1 MREGDTVGAFT
12 LGPLLG
18 RGGMASVRLGTYGPD
33 GTRVAIKVLRPEIA
47 RQPDFVTAFGH
58 EVRATAGL
66 NHSRITAIYDHGVVT
81 ETEAIGSPE
90 YVGIPWLAMELVEG
104 STLRSVAGKL
114 PWPQTKRV
122 LLDVLDALA
131 HAHARGLLHRDIK
144 PGNVLF
150 DEQTRRIKL
159 TDFGLVH
166 SVVDHQVDHWINTD
180 EVSGTPAY
188 MAPEQAQ
195 NRWFDF
201 GPWTDLYAV
210 GCMAW
215 ALTCGAAPYRGDVGT
230 VFQKHLNGQLP
241 DFLPTQPV
249 PQGFL
254 AWLQGMLDPNVTFR
268 FQRAADARWHL
279 AHLDDDAAS
288 DGPVPSP
295 SAIPALNDLNTQVL
309 TDDTQVLA
317 STGDTSTQ
325 RAIQGSS
332 TTVPLKAVPRSPLP
346 VQIPPFPSEWRTTQ
360 RPRTHLHGAGLAL
373 FSLRTTGVVGR
384 EEERNRLWSLLQRVA
399 NRSHPHC
406 VLIEGTE
413 GSGTSTLARW
423 LTVRADEIGGATW
436 RLIRHSAED
445 GATDGLKGFLGWSLR
460 VHDRSR
466 ADAIHAVQQ
475 HLNAIGMPHRDDA
488 VALVEIARPTPLN
501 QVGEGLSAQ
510 FESPEE
516 RLALLGRYFAALA
529 AARPMVLWCD
539 DFHHDD
545 ETMALADHLL
555 DHHPDAPILIV
566 MTTATEAIHQ
576 DPVRRER
583 IASLVARSHT
593 TRLELSPLDAD
604 GSIALIRELLGLDL
618 VLASKVEQQCG
629 GNPQFAVQLV
639 SDWVERGLLVPSP
652 SGFVLD
658 RNADAS
664 IPSDM
669 LTLWRQ
675 RVASALGG
683 YEDNDLAGLE
693 LGAIL
698 GRDVSPQEWEDALR
712 LGGVEVNH
720 DLMSELQR
728 QRLVIINPK
737 TKGWSFVHALFRAA
751 ILESVEQNGR
761 TQQWSSIAADI
772 VPADAQNVGRR
783 ARFLLAAN
791 RTEEALDPLYRTI
804 VRFSRLGEHA
814 RARHLLDVRRNMM
827 KSVTVAPRSRHA
839 LGSAV
844 AMAMVAERDGRY
856 AVLQQHG
863 AEYIEWAEECEDWP
877 AVALLKLEFGNSF
890 HALGQV
896 EHSKAHIESALDVAR
911 THRLPWVAAILN
923 RMCFL
928 AIRAG
933 ALDKAASHAREA
945 VYAGE
950 LSGDMGDIGNAYS
963 MLSRV
968 AWQRGDNEQA
978 QFFNAEATLRFEQSG
993 SRLGLAEALNTE
1005 GEIARTRGDYEAAER
1020 AYIAA
1025 SARYRRSGS
1034 TYFVYPE
1041 INLAVTYIATGRFAE
1056 AKPILLEV
1064 DPILQRTGREVISLV
1079 VQLWLTTCAGHD
1091 GDWAT
1096 VQANLRTLGPA
1107 LQRAA
1112 MFDSDIVR
1120 AGRAAAEQ
1128 CAAAGQN
1135 ESASMAWAIV
1145 VHQLDNLG
1153 RSDEADAIRDRAT
1166 V

>member
-1 MREGDTVGAFT
+1 
-12 LGPLLG
+12 
-18 RGGMASVRLGTYGPD
+18 MASVRVGTYGPD

-81 ETEAIGSPE
+81 ESEATAAPE
-90 YVGIPWLAMELVEG
+90 YAGVPWLAMELVEG

-114 PWPQTKRV
+114 SWPEIKRV

-166 SVVDHQVDHWINTD
+166 SAVDQQVQHWTNTD

-195 NRWFDF
+195 NHWFDF

-215 ALTCGAAPYRGDVGT
+215 TLTCGRAPYRGEVGT
-230 VFQKHLNGQLP
+230 VFRKHLAGQLP

-249 PQGFL
+249 PEAFL
-254 AWLQGMLDPNVTFR
+254 SWLNGMLDPLPKFR

-279 AHLDDDAAS
+279 DAIDGAS
-288 DGPVPSP
+288 APQRPQPEHSRRINDTRL
-295 SAIPALNDLNTQVL
+295 LN
-309 TDDTQVLA
+309 DDTQVLA
-317 STGDTSTQ
+317 ATGDTSTQ
-325 RAIQGSS
+325 RALPVTDPSATASAI
-332 TTVPLKAVPRSPLP
+332 PRSPLP
-346 VQIPPFPSEWRTTQ
+346 NLIPPFPKEWRTTQ

-384 EEERNRLWSLLQRVA
+384 EEEREWLWSMLQRVTT
-399 NRSHPHC
+399 RRRPEC

-423 LTVRADEIGGATW
+423 LAVRADESGGATW
-436 RLIRHSAED
+436 RLISHSAED
-445 GATDGLKGFLGWSLR
+445 TSTDGLKGFLGWSLR
-460 VHDRSR
+460 VHHRSR
-466 ADAIHAVQQ
+466 ADAIYAVQQ
-475 HLNAIGMPHRDDA
+475 HLTSIGMPHRDDA
-488 VALVEIARPTPLN
+488 VALVEIARPTPLH
-501 QVGEGLSAQ
+501 QSGEGLSAQ

-516 RLALLGRYFAALA
+516 RVALLGRYFAALA
-529 AARPMVLWCD
+529 STRPMVLWFD

-545 ETMALADHLL
+545 ETMALAAHLL
-555 DHHPDAPILIV
+555 DHHPDAPILMV
-566 MTTATEAIHQ
+566 MTAATEAIHQ
-576 DPVRRER
+576 DPARRER
-583 IASLVARSHT
+583 IASLVARPD
-593 TRLELSPLDAD
+593 TRHLELSPLDAD

-664 IPSDM
+664 IPTDM
-669 LTLWRQ
+669 LALWRQ

-683 YEDNDLAGLE
+683 YDDDDLAGLE

-698 GRDVSPQEWEDALR
+698 GRNVSPQEWEDALR

-728 QRLVIINPK
+728 QRLVITNPK

-761 TQQWSSIAADI
+761 TKQWSSIAADI

-804 VRFSRLGEHA
+804 VRFSRIGEHA
-814 RARHLLDVRRNMM
+814 RARDLLTVRRDMM
-827 KSVTVAPRSRHA
+827 QSVTVEPRSRHA

-863 AEYIEWAEECEDWP
+863 AEYIAWAEECEDWP
-877 AVALLKLEFGNSF
+877 AVVLLKLEFGNSF
-890 HALGQV
+890 HAMGQV
-896 EHSKAHIESALDVAR
+896 ERSKEHIESALDVAR

-933 ALDKAASHAREA
+933 ALDTAASHAREA

-1005 GEIARTRGDYEAAER
+1005 GEIARARGDYEAAER

-1041 INLAVTYIATGRFAE
+1041 INLAVTHIATGRFAE

-1064 DPILQRTGREVISLV
+1064 DPILQRTGREVISLI

-1096 VQANLRTLGPA
+1096 VQTNLQTLGPA